1 MNNALF
7 LHVSEWSFFS
17 FGVYLFLLLFIF
29 IIFFVLEFNIAFF
42 QQ

>member
-1 MNNALF
+1 MFKKVNALF
-7 LHVSEWSFFS
+7 LNVSEWSFFC

-29 IIFFVLEFNIAFF
+29 IFVLEFNCFF

>member
-7 LHVSEWSFFS
+7 LNVSEWIFFC

-29 IIFFVLEFNIAFF
+29 IIFLFYCLIAFF